1 MASGGAGMR
10 TRAAFTL
17 VELLVVI
24 AIIGIL
30 VALLLPAIQA
40 AREAARRSQ
49 CSNNLKQIGLA
60 VQGFHDSTKQ
70 LPPFRVRDWDRTWLQ
85 LILDQLEETQV
96 KGLWDPKLGNFYD
109 QTYQCRTAVVS
120 AYFCPSQSHDRKV
133 TTGPSPTSGQPR
145 NDPETGMSWEG
156 AISDYRGVAGS
167 TCTVFLNQPDP
178 RDGDNKIPWGQGFD
192 NATSHLTDG
201 PIPAGDP
208 RRVVMGGA
216 GNRGVLKWKAMTS
229 LKNVTDGTSK
239 TLLGGEVGLG
249 ESEKGQAYN
258 GDHFPGVWVGE
269 GTSGAGDAG
278 FCQKCDVP
286 PTKNAT
292 GVVIS
297 DPAAGDGG
305 FGSVHPGVVQFV
317 LCDGSVQPLSKS
329 IDLKVLDAMATR
341 AGDDLFDVNG
351 TAQPC
356 VHN

>member
-1 MASGGAGMR
+1 MATGEASVR

-60 VQGFHDSTKQ
+60 VQGYHDSTKF

-85 LILDQLEETQV
+85 LILDNLEETQV
-96 KGLWDPKLGNFYD
+96 KGLWDSKRGNFYD

-120 AYFCPSQSHDRKV
+120 SYLCPSQSHDRLV
-133 TTGPSPTSGQPR
+133 TTGPAPTSGQPR
-145 NDPETGMSWEG
+145 NDPETGTAWEG
-156 AISDYRGVAGS
+156 AISDYRAVAGS

-192 NATSHLTDG
+192 NATSHLADG
-201 PIPAGDP
+201 PNPGADP
-208 RRVVMGGA
+208 RGAVMGGT
-216 GNRGVLKWKAMTS
+216 GNRGTMKFRAVTA
-229 LKNVTDGTSK
+229 LKNITDGTSK
-239 TLLGGEVGLG
+239 TLLSGEVGLG
-249 ESEKGQAYN
+249 ESERGQAYN

-269 GTSGAGDAG
+269 GTTGSDAG
-278 FCQKCDVP
+278 FCQRCGTP
-286 PTKNAT
+286 PTKNAN

-305 FGSVHPGVVQFV
+305 FGSVHSGVVQFV
-317 LCDGSVQPLSKS
+317 MCDGSVQALSQS
-329 IDLKVLDAMATR
+329 IDLRVLDAMATR
-341 AGDDLFDVNG
+341 GGDDIYDVNG
-351 TAQPC
+351 SAPSC